1 MSKPRCHTQ
10 VPVPSALPSTSANAD
25 APFTTNWAL
34 CCLCQEIK
42 EEKLTVPY
50 KNPRADVNA
59 GYNTLTRN
67 LHDFIELDAMPI
79 LQCKSLSHLDE
90 GPGIAMTLREH
101 GAKYHKSCKDKV
113 NACKLDR
120 ARERKR
126 KYQEDPPSIAHTRA
140 KFSAIPQKD
149 PEICFFNCGK
159 PLLHESHDRRAH
171 TFKLDGMVKQ
181 YALDMECID
190 ITNKIGTSDI
200 VAF

>member
-1 MSKPRCHTQ
+1 M
-10 VPVPSALPSTSANAD
+10 
-25 APFTTNWAL
+25 
-34 CCLCQEIK
+34 
-42 EEKLTVPY
+42 
-50 KNPRADVNA
+50 NA

-67 LHDFIELDAMPI
+67 LHIFIELDTMSI
-79 LQCKSLSHLDE
+79 QQCKRFSRLDE

-120 ARERKR
+120 DHEWKR
-126 KYQEDPPSIAHTRA
+126 KHQEDPPSVVHTRA

-149 PEICFFNCGK
+149 PETCFFNCGK

-171 TFKLDGMVKQ
+171 TFKLGGKVKQ

-190 ITNKIGTSDI
+190 ITNKIGTSDMLPLRRHTI
-200 VAF
+200 QPA